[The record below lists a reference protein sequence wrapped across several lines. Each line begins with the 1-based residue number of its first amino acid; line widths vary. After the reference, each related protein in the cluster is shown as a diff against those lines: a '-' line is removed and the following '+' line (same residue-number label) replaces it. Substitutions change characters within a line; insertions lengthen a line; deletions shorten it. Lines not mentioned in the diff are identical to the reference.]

1 MKKKPS
7 RYSPLLLLFFLGL
20 IWLTFNK
27 SGLIKWYMLK
37 REHNYLIEEIS
48 TLQNNE
54 ILLVDH
60 IDRLSNDFEYIEFL
74 AYSKFKMVKPGEK
87 IFKIKDYK
95 DLNK

>member
-1 MKKKPS
+1 MKKKS
-7 RYSPLLLLFFLGL
+7 SQYYPLLTLFFLSF

-27 SGLIKWYMLK
+27 AGIIKWYTLK
-37 REHNYLIEEIS
+37 REYNHLMEEIS
-48 TLQNNE
+48 ILQNNE
-54 ILLVDH
+54 NLLIDH

-95 DLNK
+95 DFRK